1 MTKNIKVQ
9 NKTIVIIA
17 IVSAIIP
24 LVIGPFGVRLKWVYI
39 PGFVSTIVNIV
50 AVYII
55 SFRRKMIS
63 RLAAISI
70 LSFMFLLMLLTL
82 EGLTE
87 VVLPSL
93 HNSIVLI
100 FDVCAP
106 VVLPAV
112 FILGILAN
120 VISFR
125 TKDTNGRALA
135 ILFIIFLSI
144 PLALILLIMLDS
156 ALPHIYTP
164 PAITCDN
171 LHIYNECVEFVK
183 DHDEYKDLMV
193 NRWPHIF
200 VTTTEPNQRKHH
212 FYDLKEAKIFFSKDE
227 LATLAH
233 LSEQLEKIKFH
244 KFQRDNNMVLFYR
257 MNDPL
262 LHVALPV
269 APGVAYSLHGENPNE
284 IDSEVLNAAKPFHKV
299 AYNWYMSRKLILVG
313 PRSERQIS
321 IPKALIDHSLRM
333 DGIDPNEL
341 QRFD

>member
-1 MTKNIKVQ
+1 MTRNMKVQ

-24 LVIGPFGVRLKWVYI
+24 LVISPLGVLSKLVDVLSFI
-39 PGFVSTIVNIV
+39 SIIVSIITVC
-50 AVYII
+50 II
-55 SFRRKMIS
+55 SFQRKLIS

-70 LSFMFLLMLLTL
+70 ISFMFLFMLTLL
-82 EGLTE
+82 EGLTKG
-87 VVLPSL
+87 LSPGL
-93 HNSIVLI
+93 HKSIELI
-100 FDVCAP
+100 GDVCTP

-125 TKDTNGRALA
+125 TKDRTGRVLA
-135 ILFIIFLSI
+135 IFFIILLSL
-144 PLALILLIMLDS
+144 PLALILLSMLYS

-164 PAITCDN
+164 PAIKCEN

-183 DHDEYKDLMV
+183 DHDEYKGLMV

-200 VTTTEPNQRKHH
+200 VADPRQVKHH
-212 FYDLKEAKIFFSKDE
+212 FYNLEQAKTIFSKDE
-227 LATLAH
+227 LYKVLY
-233 LSEQLEKIKFH
+233 LSKQLEKIKCH
-244 KFQRDNNMVLFYR
+244 KFQRDNNMVLFYT
-257 MNDPL
+257 MTVYFP
-262 LHVALPV
+262 PIT
-269 APGVAYSLHGENPNE
+269 PGVLYALDGENPNE
-284 IDSEVLNAAKPFHKV
+284 IDSEVLNAAKPFNRI
-299 AYNWYMSRKLILVG
+299 AYNWYMSRKLVLRG
-313 PRSERQIS
+313 PRSDIQTS